1 MIEVVKTLEEIETKV
16 TWFKSPYSQN
26 VKTNIG
32 KVLIKLLRELF
43 PNNNAYHKT
52 FN

>member
-1 MIEVVKTLEEIETKV
+1 MIEVVKTLEEIKTKV

-32 KVLIKLLRELF
+32 KLFIKLLKDLF
-43 PNNNAYHKT
+43 PKNNTYLKM